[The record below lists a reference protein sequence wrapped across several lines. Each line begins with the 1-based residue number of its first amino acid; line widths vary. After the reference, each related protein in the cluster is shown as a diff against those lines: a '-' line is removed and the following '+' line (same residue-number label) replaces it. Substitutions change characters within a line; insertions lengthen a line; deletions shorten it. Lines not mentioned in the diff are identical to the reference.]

1 MRPHF
6 LVLLVLVSLPTLRA
20 QERHVV
26 LICLDGFAA
35 RHLDNPA
42 IELPNLRAL
51 AAKGTRAASS
61 ETVYPSVT
69 HPAHTT
75 LITGVTPREHGVLAN
90 TMTNRETGTVFHA
103 NTPPR
108 SQTVLVPTLFDA
120 AKRKGMTTAAL
131 HWPQLTDDPAVD
143 FNFASRYLPGDRLDP
158 AAIKPELRAELV
170 AAGVPVDAY
179 FRWRAEGTL
188 REAVDTVLIDAASHF
203 IRRHRP
209 HFLAIHISNSDSKQH
224 AHGPESALGH
234 AALNLADRHV
244 GVLVKAVAQAG
255 LGDRTLFVI
264 TADHGFATVRR
275 EVNLHPHFAEAGL
288 ADRVALLPYGWSL
301 FVRRLPAF
309 AAATDQPKLDA
320 VLARIKK
327 MPEIERV
334 LRSAEYPTIGY
345 PTFEENVHVQG
356 EFLVIGNIE
365 HFLAADPR
373 AGAAVVRSRAQ
384 PAHSHGFLPAH
395 PLMHA
400 VLVFAGAGVKAGAPL
415 GHVSNLDVAPTI
427 ARFLGLELPGA
438 RGRVLTEALA
448 EPAKPA
454 AAR

>member
-1 MRPHF
+1 MRPLF
-6 LVLLVLVSLPTLRA
+6 LFALLLASLPALRA
-20 QERHVV
+20 QDRHVV

-35 RHLDNPA
+35 RHLDDPA

-51 AAKGTRAASS
+51 AAKGARAASS

-90 TMTNRETGTVFHA
+90 TMTNRETGAVFHA

-120 AKRKGMTTAAL
+120 AKRKGLKTAAL

-188 REAVDTVLIDAASHF
+188 REAVDTVLVDAASHF

-224 AHGPESALGH
+224 AHGPDSALGH

-244 GVLVKAVAQAG
+244 GLLVKAVAQAG
-255 LGDRTLFVI
+255 LAERTLFAI
-264 TADHGFATVRR
+264 TADHGFATVRH
-275 EVNLHPHFAEAGL
+275 EANLHPLFAEAGL
-288 ADRVALLPYGWSL
+288 ADKVALFPHGWSM

-309 AAATDQPKLDA
+309 AAADQPKLDA
-320 VLARIKK
+320 VLARIKAI
-327 MPEIERV
+327 PEIGRV
-334 LRSAEYPTIGY
+334 LRSAEYPSIGY

-356 EFLVIGNIE
+356 EFLVIGNIA
-365 HFLAADPR
+365 HYLAADPR
-373 AGAAVVRSRAQ
+373 GGEAVVRPRAQ
-384 PAHSHGFLPAH
+384 PAHSHGFLPGH

-400 VLVFAGAGVKAGAPL
+400 MLVFAGAGVKSGATF

-448 EPAKPA
+448 EPAETA